1 MRGRERTSKRVFSQI
16 EFKRRAIAS
25 CWCVQ
30 GRAGD
35 ATDLSGLLC
44 APQQHE
50 RASCFCEKQEGGA
63 EGTDRT
69 RGLMWFESNQRRGLM
84 WFESNQRRGRA
95 TDALARKRA
104 VDYSIMHANKLAD
117 QLHN

>member
-30 GRAGD
+30 GRAGE

-69 RGLMWFESNQRRGLM
+69 RGLMWFESNQRRG
-84 WFESNQRRGRA
+84 RA